1 MLNLFIKIKEE
12 NWGEFDDV
20 VLEFIQRFIKDE
32 IKK

>member
-1 MLNLFIKIKEE
+1 MLNLFIKIKKKTG
-12 NWGEFDDV
+12 GEFDDV